1 MVSPIFL
8 FIFYQEVHSWE
19 KTTRPAW
26 EMGPTPTAMA
36 ITTTYTYGPA
46 TTGPTTTASSL
57 YCDADKCDRHTILIY
72 DLKQKVNFLTQ
83 GFEILQNQNQQ
94 LQNDTR
100 DLRSELDVLKD
111 DNEDLNR
118 ENKMIKEDLQVL
130 KEENVKL
137 KIDNEVLQEDVKE
150 LQG

>member
-1 MVSPIFL
+1 MSPIFL
-8 FIFYQEVHSWE
+8 LIFYQEAHSWE
-19 KTTRPAW
+19 WTTTRPVW
-26 EMGPTPTAMA
+26 ETDSTPTA
-36 ITTTYTYGPA
+36 TTTAKTTGPA
-46 TTGPTTTASSL
+46 TTASSM
-57 YCDADKCDRHTILIY
+57 YCGANKCDRHAVLIY
-72 DLKQKVNFLTQ
+72 DLEQKVNFLTQ
-83 GFEILQNQNQQ
+83 GFEILQNQNQL

-118 ENKMIKEDLQVL
+118 ENKMIKEDLEVL
-130 KEENVKL
+130 KEENNRL